1 MEVRAAATRI
11 AAPSEIDVQESVD
24 AIGTVYTAPAPVA
37 SRLRGGRPTGA
48 AGGRA
53 RPAVARPAALPR
65 HLEYRYIRS
74 DLRRL
79 IITASALLLL
89 MLVLLLIVD

>member
-1 MEVRAAATRI
+1 MEVRAASTRI
-11 AAPSEIDVQESVD
+11 ATSPEVDVPESVD
-24 AIGTVYTAPAPVA
+24 AIGTVYTAPPPVA
-37 SRLRGGRPTGA
+37 ARPRGGRPTGA
-48 AGGRA
+48 ARGRA
-53 RPAVARPAALPR
+53 RPAVARPAPLPR

-89 MLVLLLIVD
+89 MLVLLLIVE